1 MPFIKGRYHINPIAG
16 EALEAAREAE
26 AALLALENAARAGQ
40 GNANG
45 SRRNA
50 NDDFTDANGD
60 SAQNS
65 SGAAQGPIHRV
76 EIEAAEL
83 VPSHSGRAGRGF
95 VARVHRSVAIAPQGP
110 TEGAASSLFSS
121 RGSAPAGLGAAPAN
135 HAGASSVA
143 VRPETHVFSNH
154 GDLLNFLDD
163 QLSRDGGAQ

>member
-26 AALLALENAARAGQ
+26 AALLALEDAARASEGRAT
-40 GNANG
+40 NSRG
-45 SRRNA
+45 SA
-50 NDDFTDANGD
+50 GDDFAGDDA
-60 SAQNS
+60 AQNP
-65 SGAAQGPIHRV
+65 SGSAQGPVHRV

-83 VPSHSGRAGRGF
+83 VPSHTGRAGRGF
-95 VARVHRSVAIAPQGP
+95 VARVHRSVLVAPHGP

-121 RGSAPAGLGAAPAN
+121 RGSAPAGVGAAPGN
-135 HAGASSVA
+135 YAGASSVA

-163 QLSRDGGAQ
+163 QLSQDASAR